1 MGLCASRPLQEE
13 DPEEFEEGEEQEE
26 QEEGEG
32 GCNSLQMVSEV
43 SSAQVSSARVSSSGG
58 STRSSLNS
66 ANSLFKALSFD
77 SSRSSA
83 EVGEMGRLG
92 ALLCKRRPYGGNP
105 DILSTHL
112 TNILTSILRK
122 SSPQQEYV
130 SSCSKSASSP
140 AAVEISFASYLNTPF
155 IRSSLQGAGFEPAA
169 ARGRMQVEDDDRLDA
184 IAKSYAESA
193 AKAAARDT
201 FLFLEKNDY
210 SLRSFKTSSTSGKTF
225 PDELHALRSYG
236 LDSCVPEEDEVT
248 LEEEEEEAEE
258 EEEQEKDENEDEADA
273 AAAAP
278 PPPHP
283 RALHLSFKP
292 GMQRYGQKVIAE
304 ELAAAQGSEQ
314 KSTLFE
320 SCFPAATTGRRSW
333 ASVVNAAKQ
342 SASCL
347 QATRPLQISAAA
359 ATVLHQSS
367 KRVQGPGDVQQ
378 LEEMK
383 KDSEKSS
390 SSLRLETVPATSD
403 HKAQHLD
410 ERVLLS
416 ASPILGC
423 VTGCCSSSRRQELRN
438 SSPEK
443 ITGVVAA
450 AAPEDMNIFEFRS
463 TGKDSQ
469 VSRKMICK
477 LDSSSSARITNLEE
491 LERDSAAVAESS
503 AEAQQVESSGPNS
516 EIIGVKKKKKLQDPN
531 SKLGQ
536 NLGADLSPDHTYSSM
551 NAAAGAASQSSIKL
565 QEDLKNQAA
574 GCLPICPMSCLRSST
589 RTPAAGKQLHNSIP
603 CSSSTSSTSIGTDS
617 SSVYSR
623 GNLTQHQSQQ
633 QQHQL
638 EEPPAADHPAYLPD
652 PFFSFPS
659 SPASSSKLFEEV
671 KPSSGHVMSPVVE
684 EFQAGVGLKGLRIS
698 RQDSAHE
705 NSHMR
710 LQAAD
715 DDAFGSSLIQS
726 NPAITQDSRAP
737 HHPMSF
743 DKKLKLVSLQQA
755 HGNDAAVNPQKSVVV
770 SESLAA
776 STTEETSPLSCTPTA
791 GHNNNNED
799 DDSSCESLEIG
810 QPIRIM
816 GFTGQDFFAPSP
828 KLKKYTTNFASCHH
842 HLISM
847 DLKPQSL
854 PNTCH
859 ELQLFVQGKPTF
871 SL

>member
-1 MGLCASRPLQEE
+1 MGLCASRPLQEG
-13 DPEEFEEGEEQEE
+13 DPEEFEEGEEEEE

-43 SSAQVSSARVSSSGG
+43 SSARVSSSGG
-58 STRSSLNS
+58 STRSSRNS

-92 ALLCKRRPYGGNP
+92 ALLCKRRPYAGNP

-112 TNILTSILRK
+112 TNILASILRK

-130 SSCSKSASSP
+130 SGCGKSSSSP

-236 LDSCVPEEDEVT
+236 LDSCVPEEDEIA

-283 RALHLSFKP
+283 GALDLRFKP

-367 KRVQGPGDVQQ
+367 KRILGPGDVQQ

-390 SSLRLETVPATSD
+390 SSLRLETVPGTSD

-423 VTGCCSSSRRQELRN
+423 VTGCCNSSRRQELRN

-450 AAPEDMNIFEFRS
+450 AAPEDINIFEVRS

-469 VSRKMICK
+469 VLRKMICK

-491 LERDSAAVAESS
+491 RERDSAAVAESS

-551 NAAAGAASQSSIKL
+551 NAAAGAALQSSIKL
-565 QEDLKNQAA
+565 QEDLQNQAA

-589 RTPAAGKQLHNSIP
+589 RTPAAGKELHNSIP
-603 CSSSTSSTSIGTDS
+603 CSSTTTTSTTSPS
-617 SSVYSR
+617 SSSMYSR
-623 GNLTQHQSQQ
+623 GNLTQHQPQQ

-638 EEPPAADHPAYLPD
+638 EEPPAADHPAHLPD
-652 PFFSFPS
+652 PFLSFPS

-684 EFQAGVGLKGLRIS
+684 EFQAGVGLKGPRIS
-698 RQDSAHE
+698 RQDSARE

-710 LQAAD
+710 LQAAA

-737 HHPMSF
+737 HHPMGF
-743 DKKLKLVSLQQA
+743 DKKLKLISLQQA
-755 HGNDAAVNPQKSVVV
+755 HGNAAAANPQKSVVL
-770 SESLAA
+770 ESLAA
-776 STTEETSPLSCTPTA
+776 STTEETSPPSCTATA
-791 GHNNNNED
+791 GHNSNGD
-799 DDSSCESLEIG
+799 DDSSCESLEITQG
-810 QPIRIM
+810 IRIM
-816 GFTGQDFFAPSP
+816 GFTGQDFFCPVSQIKEIYYKFCFLP
-828 KLKKYTTNFASCHH
+828 PPNLNGSETTKF
-842 HLISM
+842 
-847 DLKPQSL
+847 
-854 PNTCH
+854 T
-859 ELQLFVQGKPTF
+859 
-871 SL
+871 

>member
-13 DPEEFEEGEEQEE
+13 DPEEFEEEEEQV
-26 QEEGEG
+26 EGEG

-43 SSAQVSSARVSSSGG
+43 SSARVSSSGG
-58 STRSSLNS
+58 STRSS

-83 EVGEMGRLG
+83 EVGEIGRLG
-92 ALLCKRRPYGGNP
+92 ALLCKRRPYAGNP

-130 SSCSKSASSP
+130 SSCSKSSSSP
-140 AAVEISFASYLNTPF
+140 PAAEISFASYLNSPF

-236 LDSCVPEEDEVT
+236 LDSCVPEEEEIT

-258 EEEQEKDENEDEADA
+258 EEEQEKDENEDESDA
-273 AAAAP
+273 AA
-278 PPPHP
+278 HP
-283 RALHLSFKP
+283 GALDLSFKP
-292 GMQRYGQKVIAE
+292 GMQQYGQKVIAE

-367 KRVQGPGDVQQ
+367 KRVPGPGDVQQ

-410 ERVLLS
+410 ETVLLS

-450 AAPEDMNIFEFRS
+450 AAPEDMNIFEVRS

-469 VSRKMICK
+469 VPREMICK

-516 EIIGVKKKKKLQDPN
+516 EIIGVKKKKKKLQDPN

-536 NLGADLSPDHTYSSM
+536 NLGADLSPDHTYSSR

-574 GCLPICPMSCLRSST
+574 GCLPICPLSCLRSST
-589 RTPAAGKQLHNSIP
+589 RTPAAAAAAGKELHNSIP
-603 CSSSTSSTSIGTDS
+603 YSTSTSSTSTSTSS

-623 GNLTQHQSQQ
+623 GNLTQHQPHQ

-638 EEPPAADHPAYLPD
+638 EEPPAADHPAHLPD

-698 RQDSAHE
+698 RQDSANE
-705 NSHMR
+705 NSHMG
-710 LQAAD
+710 LQAAE

-743 DKKLKLVSLQQA
+743 DKKLKLISLQQA
-755 HGNDAAVNPQKSVVV
+755 HGNAAAANPQKSVVV

-776 STTEETSPLSCTPTA
+776 SATEETSPLSCTPTA

-799 DDSSCESLEIG
+799 DDSSSESLEIA

-816 GFTGQDFFAPSP
+816 GFTGTLRNLIHGGKAVQKAASTRAKSVNTPQQKFSSSPTSKRYPS
-828 KLKKYTTNFASCHH
+828 
-842 HLISM
+842 ISVSRSI
-847 DLKPQSL
+847 DVETK
-854 PNTCH
+854 TR
-859 ELQLFVQGKPTF
+859 
-871 SL
+871 

>member
-1 MGLCASRPLQEE
+1 MPRAAATGIIIGDQFVAGGVSNWSSAMGLCASRPLQEE
-13 DPEEFEEGEEQEE
+13 DPDEFEEGEEEEE

-43 SSAQVSSARVSSSGG
+43 SSARVSSSGG
-58 STRSSLNS
+58 SARSSRNS

-155 IRSSLQGAGFEPAA
+155 IRSSLQGTGFEPAA

-210 SLRSFKTSSTSGKTF
+210 SLRGFKTSSTSGKTF

-236 LDSCVPEEDEVT
+236 LDSCVPEEDEIT
-248 LEEEEEEAEE
+248 FEEEEEEAEE

-283 RALHLSFKP
+283 RALALSFKP
-292 GMQRYGQKVIAE
+292 GTQQYGQKVIAE

-450 AAPEDMNIFEFRS
+450 AAPEDMNIFAVRS

-477 LDSSSSARITNLEE
+477 LDSSSSARIMNLEE

-516 EIIGVKKKKKLQDPN
+516 EIIGVKKKKKKLQDPN

-536 NLGADLSPDHTYSSM
+536 NLGANLSPDHTYSSM

-565 QEDLKNQAA
+565 QVDLKNQAA

-589 RTPAAGKQLHNSIP
+589 RTPAAGKELHNSIP
-603 CSSSTSSTSIGTDS
+603 CSSSTSSTSTSS

-623 GNLTQHQSQQ
+623 GNLTQHQPQQ

-638 EEPPAADHPAYLPD
+638 EEPPAANHPAHLPD

-671 KPSSGHVMSPVVE
+671 KLSSGHVMSPVVE
-684 EFQAGVGLKGLRIS
+684 EFQAGVGLKGPRMS
-698 RQDSAHE
+698 RQDSVHE

-743 DKKLKLVSLQQA
+743 DKKLKLISLQQA
-755 HGNDAAVNPQKSVVV
+755 HGNAAAANPQKSVVV

-791 GHNNNNED
+791 GHNSNGD
-799 DDSSCESLEIG
+799 DDSSCESLEITQG
-810 QPIRIM
+810 IRIM
-816 GFTGQDFFAPSP
+816 GFTGQDFFCPVSQI
-828 KLKKYTTNFASCHH
+828 KENV
-842 HLISM
+842 
-847 DLKPQSL
+847 
-854 PNTCH
+854 
-859 ELQLFVQGKPTF
+859 LQILLLAIT
-871 SL
+871 

>member
-1 MGLCASRPLQEE
+1 MGLCASRQLQEE
-13 DPEEFEEGEEQEE
+13 DLEEFEEGEEEEE
-26 QEEGEG
+26 QEEG

-43 SSAQVSSARVSSSGG
+43 SSARVSSSGG
-58 STRSSLNS
+58 SAWSSRHS
-66 ANSLFKALSFD
+66 ANSLIKALSFD

-83 EVGEMGRLG
+83 EVGDMGRLG
-92 ALLCKRRPYGGNP
+92 ALLCKRRPYAGNP

-112 TNILTSILRK
+112 TNILASILRK

-130 SSCSKSASSP
+130 SSCSKSSSSP
-140 AAVEISFASYLNTPF
+140 AAVDISFASYLNTPF

-169 ARGRMQVEDDDRLDA
+169 ARGRMQVEDDDRLQA
-184 IAKSYAESA
+184 IEKSYAESA

-236 LDSCVPEEDEVT
+236 LDSCVPEEDEIT

-273 AAAAP
+273 AAAAAAP

-283 RALHLSFKP
+283 GALDLSFKA
-292 GMQRYGQKVIAE
+292 GMQQYGQKVIAE

-347 QATRPLQISAAA
+347 QATRPLQISAAP
-359 ATVLHQSS
+359 ATFLHQSS

-416 ASPILGC
+416 ASPIR

-438 SSPEK
+438 STPEK

-450 AAPEDMNIFEFRS
+450 AAPEDMNIFEVRS

-469 VSRKMICK
+469 VPRKLICK

-503 AEAQQVESSGPNS
+503 AEAQQVGSSGPNS

-536 NLGADLSPDHTYSSM
+536 NLGADLSPDHTYSSR

-589 RTPAAGKQLHNSIP
+589 RTPAAGKELHNSIP
-603 CSSSTSSTSIGTDS
+603 CSSCTSSTSSTGS

-623 GNLTQHQSQQ
+623 GNPTQHQPQQ

-638 EEPPAADHPAYLPD
+638 EEPPAADHPAHLPD

-684 EFQAGVGLKGLRIS
+684 EFQAGVGLKGPRLS

-743 DKKLKLVSLQQA
+743 DKKLKLISLRQA
-755 HGNDAAVNPQKSVVV
+755 HGNAAATNPQKSVVGL
-770 SESLAA
+770 ESLAA
-776 STTEETSPLSCTPTA
+776 RTTEETSRLSCMPTA
-791 GHNNNNED
+791 GHNTNGD
-799 DDSSCESLEIG
+799 DDSSCESLEITQG
-810 QPIRIM
+810 IRIM
-816 GFTGQDFFAPSP
+816 GFTGTLRNLIHGGKAVQKAAASTRAKSVNSP
-828 KLKKYTTNFASCHH
+828 KQKFSSSPTIKRYPS
-842 HLISM
+842 ISISRSI
-847 DLKPQSL
+847 DVETK
-854 PNTCH
+854 TR
-859 ELQLFVQGKPTF
+859 
-871 SL
+871 

>member
-1 MGLCASRPLQEE
+1 MGLCVSRPLQEE
-13 DPEEFEEGEEQEE
+13 DPEEFEEGEEEEE

-43 SSAQVSSARVSSSGG
+43 SSARVSSSGG
-58 STRSSLNS
+58 STRSSRNS
-66 ANSLFKALSFD
+66 TNSLFKALSFD

-92 ALLCKRRPYGGNP
+92 ALLCKRRPYAGNP

-112 TNILTSILRK
+112 TNILASILRK

-130 SSCSKSASSP
+130 SSGSKSSSSP

-210 SLRSFKTSSTSGKTF
+210 SSRSFKTSSTSGKAF

-236 LDSCVPEEDEVT
+236 LDSCVPEEDEIT
-248 LEEEEEEAEE
+248 FEEEEEEAEE
-258 EEEQEKDENEDEADA
+258 EEEQEKDENEDESD
-273 AAAAP
+273 AAP
-278 PPPHP
+278 PHP
-283 RALHLSFKP
+283 GALDLSFKP
-292 GMQRYGQKVIAE
+292 GMQQYRQKVIAE

-390 SSLRLETVPATSD
+390 SSPRLETVPATSD

-423 VTGCCSSSRRQELRN
+423 VTGCCSSSRRQELLN

-443 ITGVVAA
+443 ITGVFAA
-450 AAPEDMNIFEFRS
+450 AAPEDMNIFEVGS

-469 VSRKMICK
+469 VPRNMICK

-516 EIIGVKKKKKLQDPN
+516 EIIGVKKKKKKLQDPN

-565 QEDLKNQAA
+565 QEHLKNQAA

-589 RTPAAGKQLHNSIP
+589 RTPAAGKELHNSIP
-603 CSSSTSSTSIGTDS
+603 CSSSTTSTSTSTSS

-623 GNLTQHQSQQ
+623 GNLTQHQPQQ

-638 EEPPAADHPAYLPD
+638 EEPSAAGHPAHLPD

-684 EFQAGVGLKGLRIS
+684 EFQAGVGLKGPRIS
-698 RQDSAHE
+698 RQNSAHE

-710 LQAAD
+710 LQAAH

-743 DKKLKLVSLQQA
+743 DKKLKLISLQQA
-755 HGNDAAVNPQKSVVV
+755 HGNAAAANPQKSVVV
-770 SESLAA
+770 LESLAA

-791 GHNNNNED
+791 GHNSNGD
-799 DDSSCESLEIG
+799 DDSSCESLEITQG
-810 QPIRIM
+810 IRIM
-816 GFTGQDFFAPSP
+816 GFTGQDFFCPVSQIKEIYYKFCFLPSP
-828 KLKKYTTNFASCHH
+828 NLNGSETTKF
-842 HLISM
+842 
-847 DLKPQSL
+847 
-854 PNTCH
+854 T
-859 ELQLFVQGKPTF
+859 
-871 SL
+871 

>member
-1 MGLCASRPLQEE
+1 MGLCASRQLQEE
-13 DPEEFEEGEEQEE
+13 DLEEFEEGEEQE
-26 QEEGEG
+26 EG

-43 SSAQVSSARVSSSGG
+43 SSARVSSSGG
-58 STRSSLNS
+58 SALSSRHS
-66 ANSLFKALSFD
+66 TNSLIKALSFD

-83 EVGEMGRLG
+83 EVGDMGRLG
-92 ALLCKRRPYGGNP
+92 ALLCKRRPYAGNP

-112 TNILTSILRK
+112 TNILASILRK

-130 SSCSKSASSP
+130 SSCSKSSSSP
-140 AAVEISFASYLNTPF
+140 AAVDISFASYLNTPF
-155 IRSSLQGAGFEPAA
+155 IRSSVQGAGFEPAA
-169 ARGRMQVEDDDRLDA
+169 ARGRMQVEDDDRLHA
-184 IAKSYAESA
+184 IEKSYAESA

-210 SLRSFKTSSTSGKTF
+210 SLRSFKTSSTSGKNF

-236 LDSCVPEEDEVT
+236 LDSCVPEEDEIT

-273 AAAAP
+273 AAAAAPP

-283 RALHLSFKP
+283 GALDLSFKA
-292 GMQRYGQKVIAE
+292 GMQQYGQKVIAE

-347 QATRPLQISAAA
+347 QATRPLQISAAP

-383 KDSEKSS
+383 KDSERSS

-450 AAPEDMNIFEFRS
+450 AAPEDMNIFEVRS

-469 VSRKMICK
+469 VPRKLICK

-536 NLGADLSPDHTYSSM
+536 NLGADLSPDHTYSSR

-589 RTPAAGKQLHNSIP
+589 RTPAAGKELHNSIP
-603 CSSSTSSTSIGTDS
+603 CSSCTSSTSSTGS

-623 GNLTQHQSQQ
+623 GNLTQHQPQQ

-638 EEPPAADHPAYLPD
+638 EEPPAADHPAHLPD

-684 EFQAGVGLKGLRIS
+684 EFQAGVGLKGPRLL

-737 HHPMSF
+737 HHPMGF
-743 DKKLKLVSLQQA
+743 DKKLKLLSLRQA
-755 HGNDAAVNPQKSVVV
+755 HGNAAATNPQRSVVGL
-770 SESLAA
+770 ESLAA
-776 STTEETSPLSCTPTA
+776 STTEETSRLSCTPTA
-791 GHNNNNED
+791 GHNTNGD
-799 DDSSCESLEIG
+799 DDSSCESLEITQG
-810 QPIRIM
+810 IRIM
-816 GFTGQDFFAPSP
+816 GFTGTLRNLIHGGKAVQKATASTRAKSVNSP
-828 KLKKYTTNFASCHH
+828 KQKFSSSPTIKRYPS
-842 HLISM
+842 ISISRSI
-847 DLKPQSL
+847 DVETK
-854 PNTCH
+854 TR
-859 ELQLFVQGKPTF
+859 
-871 SL
+871 

>member
-1 MGLCASRPLQEE
+1 MGLCASRQLQEE
-13 DPEEFEEGEEQEE
+13 DLEEFEDEEEQE
-26 QEEGEG
+26 EG

-43 SSAQVSSARVSSSGG
+43 SSARVSSSGG
-58 STRSSLNS
+58 SARSSRHS
-66 ANSLFKALSFD
+66 ANSLIKTLSFD

-83 EVGEMGRLG
+83 EVGDMGRLG
-92 ALLCKRRPYGGNP
+92 ALLCRRRPYAGNP

-112 TNILTSILRK
+112 TNILASILRK

-130 SSCSKSASSP
+130 SSCSKSSSSP
-140 AAVEISFASYLNTPF
+140 AAVDISFASYLNTPF

-184 IAKSYAESA
+184 IERSYAESA

-236 LDSCVPEEDEVT
+236 LDSCVPEEDEII
-248 LEEEEEEAEE
+248 LEEEEEEEAEE

-273 AAAAP
+273 AAAAAAA

-283 RALHLSFKP
+283 GALDLSFKA
-292 GMQRYGQKVIAE
+292 GMQQYGQKVIAE

-347 QATRPLQISAAA
+347 QATRPLQISAAP

-367 KRVQGPGDVQQ
+367 KRVQGPGDVQR

-390 SSLRLETVPATSD
+390 SSLTLETVPATSD

-423 VTGCCSSSRRQELRN
+423 VAGCCSSSRRQELRN

-443 ITGVVAA
+443 TTGVVAA
-450 AAPEDMNIFEFRS
+450 AAPEDMNIFEVRS

-469 VSRKMICK
+469 VPRKLICK

-536 NLGADLSPDHTYSSM
+536 NLGADLSPDHTYSSR
-551 NAAAGAASQSSIKL
+551 NAAAGAASQRSIKL

-589 RTPAAGKQLHNSIP
+589 RTPAAGKELHNSIP
-603 CSSSTSSTSIGTDS
+603 CSSCTSSTSSTGS

-623 GNLTQHQSQQ
+623 GNLTQHQPQQ

-638 EEPPAADHPAYLPD
+638 EEPPAADHPAHLPD

-684 EFQAGVGLKGLRIS
+684 EFQARVGLKGPRLS

-710 LQAAD
+710 LQVAD

-726 NPAITQDSRAP
+726 NPAITQDSRAR

-743 DKKLKLVSLQQA
+743 DKKLKLISLRQA
-755 HGNDAAVNPQKSVVV
+755 HGNAAATNPQKSVVGL
-770 SESLAA
+770 ESLAA
-776 STTEETSPLSCTPTA
+776 STTEETSRLSCTPTA
-791 GHNNNNED
+791 GHNTNGD
-799 DDSSCESLEIG
+799 DDSSCESLEITQG
-810 QPIRIM
+810 IRIM
-816 GFTGQDFFAPSP
+816 GFTGTLRNLIHGGKAVQKAAASTRAKSVNSP
-828 KLKKYTTNFASCHH
+828 KQKFSSSPTIKRYPS
-842 HLISM
+842 ISISRSI
-847 DLKPQSL
+847 DVETK
-854 PNTCH
+854 TR
-859 ELQLFVQGKPTF
+859 
-871 SL
+871 

>member
-1 MGLCASRPLQEE
+1 MGLCASRQLQEE
-13 DPEEFEEGEEQEE
+13 DLEEFEEGEEQE
-26 QEEGEG
+26 EG

-43 SSAQVSSARVSSSGG
+43 SSARVSSSGG
-58 STRSSLNS
+58 SALSSRHS
-66 ANSLFKALSFD
+66 TNSLIKALSFD

-83 EVGEMGRLG
+83 EVGDMGRLG
-92 ALLCKRRPYGGNP
+92 ALLCKRRPYAGNP

-112 TNILTSILRK
+112 TNILASILRK

-130 SSCSKSASSP
+130 SSCSKSSSSP
-140 AAVEISFASYLNTPF
+140 AAVDISFASYLNTPF

-169 ARGRMQVEDDDRLDA
+169 ARGRMQVEDDDRLHA
-184 IAKSYAESA
+184 IEKSYAESA

-236 LDSCVPEEDEVT
+236 LDSCVPEEDEIT

-273 AAAAP
+273 AAAAAAA

-283 RALHLSFKP
+283 GALDISFKA
-292 GMQRYGQKVIAE
+292 GMQQYGQKVIAE

-347 QATRPLQISAAA
+347 QATRPLQISAAP

-367 KRVQGPGDVQQ
+367 KRVQGPEDVQQ

-410 ERVLLS
+410 ERVLPS

-438 SSPEK
+438 LSPEK

-450 AAPEDMNIFEFRS
+450 AAPEDMNIFEVRS

-469 VSRKMICK
+469 VPRKLICK

-491 LERDSAAVAESS
+491 LERDSAAGAESS
-503 AEAQQVESSGPNS
+503 AEAQEVESSGPNS
-516 EIIGVKKKKKLQDPN
+516 EIIGVKKKKKKLQDPN

-536 NLGADLSPDHTYSSM
+536 NLGADLSPDHTYSSR

-589 RTPAAGKQLHNSIP
+589 RTPAAGKELHNSIP
-603 CSSSTSSTSIGTDS
+603 CSSCTSSTSSTGS

-623 GNLTQHQSQQ
+623 GNLTQHQPQQ
-633 QQHQL
+633 QQHQI
-638 EEPPAADHPAYLPD
+638 EEPPAADHPAHLPD
-652 PFFSFPS
+652 PFSSFPS

-684 EFQAGVGLKGLRIS
+684 EFQAGVGVKGPRLS

-737 HHPMSF
+737 HHPMGF
-743 DKKLKLVSLQQA
+743 DKKLKLLSLRQA
-755 HGNDAAVNPQKSVVV
+755 HSNAAATNPQRSVVGL
-770 SESLAA
+770 ESLAA
-776 STTEETSPLSCTPTA
+776 STTEETSRLSCTPTA
-791 GHNNNNED
+791 GHNTNGD
-799 DDSSCESLEIG
+799 DDSSCESLEITQG
-810 QPIRIM
+810 IRIM
-816 GFTGQDFFAPSP
+816 GFTGTLRNLIHGGKAVQKAAASTRAKSVNSP
-828 KLKKYTTNFASCHH
+828 KQKFSSSPTIKRYPS
-842 HLISM
+842 ISISRSI
-847 DLKPQSL
+847 DVETK
-854 PNTCH
+854 TR
-859 ELQLFVQGKPTF
+859 
-871 SL
+871 